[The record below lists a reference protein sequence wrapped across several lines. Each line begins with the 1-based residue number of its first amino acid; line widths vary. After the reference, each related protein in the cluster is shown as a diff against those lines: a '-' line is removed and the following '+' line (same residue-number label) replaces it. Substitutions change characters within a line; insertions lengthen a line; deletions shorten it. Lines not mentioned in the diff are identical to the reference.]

1 MTFRREVEQCG
12 GDTAC
17 VAIGLRHGHKF
28 SAANYTRGN
37 ESTNESLAASM
48 LGGGHLTMQP
58 SCNGS
63 FTQLTPD
70 PLKSLKPMSLGLRS
84 VHAEQLRQNWLIH
97 WLMLLDAG

>member
-1 MTFRREVEQCG
+1 MVTSSQQRI
-12 GDTAC
+12 TPA
-17 VAIGLRHGHKF
+17 
-28 SAANYTRGN
+28 GN

-48 LGGGHLTMQP
+48 LGGGHLAMQP

-84 VHAEQLRQNWLIH
+84 VHAEQLQQGIGSFTGCDAFG
-97 WLMLLDAG
+97 DAG